1 MENHL
6 DITSPL
12 DIVGGLVIKGIVLGF
27 ILFIAWPTKQ
37 LLDKG
42 AQLLFLKAKELPLK
56 KKAVKVDVKLVQES

>member
-6 DITSPL
+6 DITNPL
-12 DIVGGLVIKGIVLGF
+12 DIIGGLVLKGIILGF

-42 AQLLFLKAKELPLK
+42 AQLLFLKAKELPRK
-56 KKAVKVDVKLVQES
+56 RHCVQVRKELTQ